1 MNEKFLQILL
11 RDLRVLETSLLS
23 DEGSPEEN
31 KRTSFLLAEIK
42 RALDNVRTSLWCRM
56 QAASGDNL
64 ESAMLVEQ
72 HRLQR
77 AVDLLRFPAIERTA
91 EMQR

>member
-1 MNEKFLQILL
+1 MSEKFLQTLL
-11 RDLRVLETSLLS
+11 RDLRGLETSLLC
-23 DEGSPEEN
+23 DDDNQEEN
-31 KRTSFLLAEIK
+31 KRISFLLAEIK
-42 RALDNVRTSLWCRM
+42 RALDNVRTSLWCRL
-56 QAASGDNL
+56 QAASGHNL

-77 AVDLLRFPAIERTA
+77 AVDLLRSPGVERIA

>member
-23 DEGSPEEN
+23 GEGNPEEN

-56 QAASGDNL
+56 QAASGHNL

-77 AVDLLRFPAIERTA
+77 AVDLLRSPAVERTA